1 MQFET
6 IIGQL
11 PGSLYPG
18 IAEKLELY
26 LAKVQWIEWNDGF
39 NFESYN

>member
-6 IIGQL
+6 IIEQL

-26 LAKVQWIEWNDGF
+26 LAKIQLNDGF